1 MGQVIHVNFK
11 HRCRTT
17 VQADDLYFGFVNILR
32 RRGLD
37 EDDIADVLDGIRDV
51 RYYMT
56 LDDDL
61 KRIVDVWHNCTVNL

>member
-11 HRCRTT
+11 HRCRTE
-17 VQADDLYFGFVNILR
+17 VRADDLYFGFVNILR
-32 RRGLD
+32 KRGLD
-37 EDDIADVLDGIRDV
+37 EDDIADVLDAIKDV

-61 KRIVDVWHNCTVNL
+61 KRIVDAWHNCTANL